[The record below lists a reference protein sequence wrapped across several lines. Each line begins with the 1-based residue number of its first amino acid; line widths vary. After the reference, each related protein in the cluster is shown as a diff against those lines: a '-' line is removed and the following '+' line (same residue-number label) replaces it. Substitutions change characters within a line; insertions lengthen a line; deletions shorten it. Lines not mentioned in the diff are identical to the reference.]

1 MSINAT
7 QSHSGEHLVAK
18 RLYAILKYI
27 CLEKKVHVSSLSGVW
42 GGVSAANNFAAFW
55 TEMEASGAMISS
67 NVCSFMDD
75 AFIRLDFQ
83 PVVMDFILG
92 M

>member
-1 MSINAT
+1 M
-7 QSHSGEHLVAK
+7 V
-18 RLYAILKYI
+18 Y
-27 CLEKKVHVSSLSGVW
+27 VSSLSGVW
-42 GGVSAANNFAAFW
+42 GGAPAANNFAAFW